1 MKLNASQ
8 REDLSDARLV
18 LDTAT
23 HNVQAALLNPDP
35 EESRE
40 AFEAA
45 LRQTEQALNALQRV
59 NDSLNKKKK

>member
-35 EESRE
+35 EESQE

-45 LRQTEQALNALQRV
+45 LRQTEQALNALKRV
-59 NDSLNKKKK
+59 EESMKKRKK